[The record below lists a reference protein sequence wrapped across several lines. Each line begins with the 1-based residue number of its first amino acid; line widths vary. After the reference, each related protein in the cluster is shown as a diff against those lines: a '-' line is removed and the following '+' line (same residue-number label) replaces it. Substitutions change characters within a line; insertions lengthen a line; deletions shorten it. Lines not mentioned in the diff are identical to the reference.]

1 MVTLQTLKRSGWEM
15 VIVYK
20 GHAIFA
26 REYKDG
32 HFHCVNSYG
41 ENDPEPRVSKEAA
54 SKTPQA
60 QSKRKAN
67 GNK

>member
-41 ENDPEPRVSKEAA
+41 ENDPEPRVSKEEVTNLYYVAI
-54 SKTPQA
+54 SKA
-60 QSKRKAN
+60 
-67 GNK
+67 